1 MFLNSHVFELAK
13 KLNTEENHKQWTGLR
28 RNSVFYGLVCY
39 INNSISLCL
48 SDNYTSSILFLRRA
62 RKEIIN
68 IETNSNKS
76 QYQYG
81 DKYIKLCNNYLN
93 ELETFIKDNHL
104 VSDEDF
110 EFILNKE
117 LCRHRFKRVLK
128 EASHNI
134 IFKLRLLRS
143 LGLRVGFRRGIAPL
157 SS

>member
-13 KLNTEENHKQWTGLR
+13 KLNTEEIHKQWTGLR

-68 IETNSNKS
+68 IETNSNKI
-76 QYQYG
+76 QDQYG
-81 DKYIKLCNNYLN
+81 DRYIKLCNNYLN

-104 VSDEDF
+104 VSDKDF
-110 EFILNKE
+110 EFILNRE
-117 LCRHRFKRVLK
+117 L
-128 EASHNI
+128 
-134 IFKLRLLRS
+134 
-143 LGLRVGFRRGIAPL
+143 
-157 SS
+157 